1 MRQRVPHG
9 GYRNG
14 SGGEIMQQLEHDKG
28 FKDVMHGSHAVAEAV
43 RLCDVQV
50 IAAYPITPQTHISED
65 LAKMV
70 ANGEVNAEYIKV
82 ESEHSA
88 MSACIGASATG
99 VRVFTATASQ
109 GLALMHEMLF
119 AAAGMRL
126 PVVMVNCNRAMS
138 APLNIWNDQ
147 QDSITERDSGWIQ
160 LYCETAQESLDTTIQ
175 AYKIAEDREVMLPVM
190 VCMDGFVITHTI
202 EPVDVPGKDMVK
214 KFLPNYNPEIFLDPE
229 KPMTVGAFADPASYT
244 EFRNENEEAIQRALE
259 VIKRADEEYE
269 KIFGRG
275 YGMLDEYNT
284 RDAEIVLIT
293 LGSVAGTIK
302 EVIDNLKDRV
312 SIGLVRVRC
321 YRPFPKKELLAAL
334 SKARVVAVVEKDI
347 SLGLGEGA
355 LFSEIKGL
363 LYNAKN
369 KPKALNFI
377 IGLGGRDV
385 TPKYVEEI
393 ISKSQSALKQKVS
406 EVTWVGLK
414 VK

>member
-1 MRQRVPHG
+1 
-9 GYRNG
+9 
-14 SGGEIMQQLEHDKG
+14 MQKLEREKG
-28 FKDVMHGSHAVAEAV
+28 FKDVMHGSRAVAEAV

-65 LAKMV
+65 LAEMA
-70 ANGEVNAEYIKV
+70 ANGEIKAEYVKV

-99 VRVFTATASQ
+99 ARAFTATASQ

-126 PVVMVNCNRAMS
+126 PIVMVNCNRALS

-147 QDSITERDSGWIQ
+147 QDSITERDSGWVQ
-160 LYCETAQESLDTTIQ
+160 LYCETAQEALDTTIQ
-175 AYKIAEDREVMLPVM
+175 AYKIAEHREVMLPVM
-190 VCMDGFVITHTI
+190 VCIDGFVITHTI
-202 EPVDVPGKDMVK
+202 EPVEVPGKEQVK
-214 KFLPNYNPEIFLDPE
+214 KFLPPYKPEIFLDPE
-229 KPMTVGAFADPASYT
+229 KPITIGAYAGPESYT
-244 EFRNENEEAIQRALE
+244 EFRYENEQAIQRALE
-259 VIKRADEEYE
+259 VIKNVDKEYQ

-275 YGMLDEYNT
+275 YGILEEYNT
-284 RDAEIVLIT
+284 KNAEIVLVT
-293 LGSVAGTIK
+293 MGSVAGTIK
-302 EVIDNLKDRV
+302 EIIDKVKDKV

-321 YRPFPKKELLAAL
+321 YRPFPKKEMLAAL
-334 SKARVVAVVEKDI
+334 SKAKVVAVVEKDI

-377 IGLGGRDV
+377 VGLGGRDV
-385 TPKYVEEI
+385 TPKMVEEMVE
-393 ISKSQSALKQKVS
+393 KAQLALKQEVS
-406 EVTWVGLK
+406 EVQWIGLK